1 MSFSRKA
8 LNLWQKAKANSDS
21 YLRMYSQ
28 MAKIRA
34 FEDRANQLYLDA
46 KMPGLTHMY
55 SGQKLLLW
63 VYVRP

>member
-1 MSFSRKA
+1 MAK
-8 LNLWQKAKANSDS
+8 KAKANSDS

-46 KMPGLTHMY
+46 KDAWSHP
-55 SGQKLLLW
+55 
-63 VYVRP
+63 YVFGSRSCRCGYM